1 VQQAVAHGPAE
12 EERRYAMNVGAYLK
26 KCRLEKGLT
35 MRDVV
40 TLAGD
45 NIDKTV
51 ISRVERGERGVTLK
65 AAFYFSE
72 IYGIDLKEIAKMDL
86 GKKAKVKRIPIVKLK
101 RGRKKGSTNKP
112 KK

>member
-1 VQQAVAHGPAE
+1 
-12 EERRYAMNVGAYLK
+12 MNVGAYLK